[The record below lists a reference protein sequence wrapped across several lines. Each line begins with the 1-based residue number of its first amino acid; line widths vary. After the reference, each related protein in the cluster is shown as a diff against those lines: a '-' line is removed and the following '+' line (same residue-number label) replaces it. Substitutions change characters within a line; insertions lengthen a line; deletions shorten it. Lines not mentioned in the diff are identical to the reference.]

1 MATTQYRTPGV
12 YVVEKN
18 AFPNSVVEVATAVP
32 LFIGYTEKNMQGTNN
47 VANTPV
53 RLSSLREFE
62 AIYGGPART
71 QVTFAA
77 PVNTHLAQ
85 LSFAQAQRY
94 LLHSC
99 MRLFF
104 DNGGGACYVVSVGNY
119 AATPR
124 IEQGALWNETIE
136 DALKRET
143 EPTMIVIPE
152 STQLADADW
161 KSVSELVLQHCT
173 NMMSRV
179 TILDVPGGDKGD
191 PNRVG
196 SSQLILDHAAK
207 FRQLT
212 SDKLS
217 YGAGYYPW
225 LYTTIVSDSDIDFR
239 NLDSAARNALMAD
252 VDADAIVS
260 LSKAED
266 AATLDAITKATAVVG
281 TVTATTD
288 PLPQEHTVLLAK
300 SPAYKKALGDTPDA
314 ALKALPPAALTALM
328 ASVKDEAQ
336 KALVPP
342 KLKLVR
348 DSIAA
353 INQQDVVAPELTA
366 ALAAHTRLAG
376 NSDAYA
382 ALFADNPA
390 ADFRS
395 VKPAPLKAALDAA
408 KAAAAA
414 AVAAAPAAKKAAAT
428 QTQTDVN
435 ADAATIGGYDTDGA
449 AREDARKLKAALTSH
464 AVLLTASPLYKT
476 VMAAV
481 RPMVNLLPPSAAMAG
496 VYTRTDHLFGVFKAP
511 ANTGL
516 TSVAAPSL
524 NITHAEQ
531 EDLNVPL
538 DGKAINAIRALP
550 GRGLMVWGARTL
562 DGNSQDWRY
571 VNVRRTMIMLEQSIK
586 AAAQAYVFQP
596 NTASTW
602 VTVRAMIENYLTN
615 KWKEGALMGTTPQE
629 AFGVEVGLGSTMS
642 GNDVLDGYMLVTI
655 KVAIVRPAE
664 FIELTFV
671 QQMQTAA

>member
-32 LFIGYTEKNMQGTNN
+32 LFIGYTERSRQGTID

-62 AIYGGPART
+62 ATFGGPARAT
-71 QVTFAA
+71 LKFVSGSATANAPLTAADVVNAKLTFA
-77 PVNTHLAQ
+77 TT
-85 LSFAQAQRY
+85 QRY
-94 LLHSC
+94 LLHEC

-104 DNGGGACYVVSVGNY
+104 DNGGGPCYVVSVGGY
-119 AATPR
+119 AATPT
-124 IEQGALWNETIE
+124 IDKDKLWNEGIE

-152 STQLADADW
+152 ATQLADADW
-161 KSVSELVLQHCT
+161 RGVMQNVLRHCT
-173 NMMSRV
+173 EVMSRV
-179 TILDVPGGDKGD
+179 AILDVVGGDKGD
-191 PNRVG
+191 PKNVG
-196 SSQLILDHAAK
+196 TSQLILNHAAA

-212 SDKLS
+212 TDKPS
-217 YGAGYYPW
+217 YGAAYYPW
-225 LYTTIVSDSDIDFR
+225 LYTTILGDSSIDFR
-239 NLDSAARNALMAD
+239 NLERTGDAGGSRELLLAT
-252 VDADAIVS
+252 VDADAT
-260 LSKAED
+260 KALNTKLGKLKQ
-266 AATLDAITKATAVVG
+266 AATA
-281 TVTATTD
+281 
-288 PLPQEHTVLLAK
+288 LAAK
-300 SPAYKKALGDTPDA
+300 GANLT
-314 ALKALPPAALTALM
+314 ALPPAHATLLEISTPYKEQFKDKPKPEDQLTALNALSGDALAKLLSDVDA
-328 ASVKDEAQ
+328 ASAADCPP
-336 KALVPP
+336 PP
-342 KLKLVR
+342 KLQVVK
-348 DSIAA
+348 DAIAA
-353 INQQDVVAPELTA
+353 ITTYGT
-366 ALAAHTRLAG
+366 LAAMANANPDHLE
-376 NSDAYA
+376 A
-382 ALFADNPA
+382 A
-390 ADFRS
+390 R
-395 VKPAPLKAALDAA
+395 KAA
-408 KAAAAA
+408 
-414 AVAAAPAAKKAAAT
+414 T
-428 QTQTDVN
+428 
-435 ADAATIGGYDTDGA
+435 
-449 AREDARKLKAALTSH
+449 TSH

-496 VYTRTDHLFGVFKAP
+496 VYSRTDHLFGVFKAP

-516 TSVAAPSL
+516 VSVAAPSL

-602 VTVRAMIENYLTN
+602 VTVKAMIENYLTN

-671 QQMQTAA
+671 QQMQAAA

>member
-32 LFIGYTEKNMQGTNN
+32 LFIGYTERSRQGTID

-62 AIYGGPART
+62 ATFGGAARAT
-71 QVTFAA
+71 LKFTTGSTEQNAQITAADVANAKLTFA
-77 PVNTHLAQ
+77 TT
-85 LSFAQAQRY
+85 QRY
-94 LLHSC
+94 LLHEC
-99 MRLFF
+99 IRLFF
-104 DNGGGACYVVSVGNY
+104 DNGGGPCYVVSVGGY
-119 AATPR
+119 KATPA
-124 IEQGALWNETIE
+124 IDKDELWNPGIE

-143 EPTMIVIPE
+143 EPTMIVMPE
-152 STQLADADW
+152 ATQLADEDW
-161 KSVSELVLQHCT
+161 RSNMQNVLRHCT
-173 NMMSRV
+173 EVMSRV
-179 TILDVPGGDKGD
+179 AILDVVGGDKGD
-191 PNRVG
+191 PQKVG
-196 SSQLILDHAAK
+196 TSQLIINHAAA
-207 FRQLT
+207 FRQIT

-217 YGAGYYPW
+217 YGAAYYPW
-225 LYTTIVSDSDIDFR
+225 LYTTILGDSSIDFR
-239 NLDSAARNALMAD
+239 NLERTGDAAGSREQLLAA
-252 VDADAIVS
+252 VDADATAALNTKLVK
-260 LSKAED
+260 LKQ
-266 AATLDAITKATAVVG
+266 AATALGAKAANLTSLPPAHATLLEISTPYKEQFKDKAKPDEQLAALNALNGDPLAKLLADVEKASAADCPPPPKLQVVKDAITSITSYGTLASTATA
-281 TVTATTD
+281 
-288 PLPQEHTVLLAK
+288 K
-300 SPAYKKALGDTPDA
+300 PDDVAA
-314 ALKALPPAALTALM
+314 ALK
-328 ASVKDEAQ
+328 S
-336 KALVPP
+336 
-342 KLKLVR
+342 
-348 DSIAA
+348 
-353 INQQDVVAPELTA
+353 
-366 ALAAHTRLAG
+366 
-376 NSDAYA
+376 
-382 ALFADNPA
+382 
-390 ADFRS
+390 
-395 VKPAPLKAALDAA
+395 
-408 KAAAAA
+408 
-414 AVAAAPAAKKAAAT
+414 AT
-428 QTQTDVN
+428 
-435 ADAATIGGYDTDGA
+435 
-449 AREDARKLKAALTSH
+449 TSH

-476 VMAAV
+476 VMSAV
-481 RPMVNLLPPSAAMAG
+481 RPVVNLLPPSAAMAG
-496 VYTRTDHLFGVFKAP
+496 VYSRTDHLFGVFKAP

-516 TSVAAPSL
+516 VSVAAPSL

-602 VTVRAMIENYLTN
+602 VTVKSMIENYLTN